1 MHALF
6 EDSGKFLAGRILSE
20 AESSAQIELDS
31 GKRVKAKAANIL
43 LKFDKPAPAE
53 LIAQGQALAETIDL
67 PLAWEFAPE
76 GEFGF
81 ADLARDYFSENA
93 TLVEQAAALFRLYES
108 PHYFRRAGKGRFKK
122 APADILQQALA
133 AIEKKKAVLA
143 QITEWAGELAA
154 GVCPEP
160 IRQELYRILFRPDKN
175 APEYKAVVEA
185 SRATHT
191 APLELLQKA
200 GAIDSSYQFHW
211 KRFLLDNF
219 PKGTGF
225 PSVDAPQPPAD
236 LPLADVQAF
245 SIDDSQTTEIDDA
258 LSVTGLGT
266 GTVTLGIHIAAP
278 GLAIEPGSALDQLG
292 RQRLSTVYMPGYKV
306 TMLPDSVVQI
316 YTLDEGR
323 ANPAVSLYCTIDE
336 ATLEITATETRL
348 DRVPVVANLRHD
360 QLDHIVTEDWLADAN
375 IRIEN
380 TPQRLSE
387 LRSQLS
393 FLHRLAK
400 ILKAGR
406 EVVRGKPE
414 NFNRPDYNFKLSA
427 ARPPEGA
434 KTPLGGSAANA
445 VASVGA
451 QSHVGGNAGNGE
463 PDGSET
469 VHITTRQ
476 RGAPLDLIVA
486 EAAIVANSTWGGL
499 LASFGVPGIY
509 RSQASMAPGVKVR
522 MGTKALPHA
531 GMGVKSYTWATSP
544 LRRYVDLVN
553 QWQII
558 ACVRNGATA
567 ALVAPFKP
575 KDAELFSIIS
585 SFDAAYSAYNGYQG
599 GMERFWTLKY
609 LEQNGITEL
618 DATVFKEGP
627 GGSFLVRADTLPLV
641 FPVLGAQNL
650 PRGARLR
657 VKLGEV
663 DEITL
668 DLHGTVLARL
678 DDPQDE
684 SDDGPTYDESNDSG
698 DDDDSAV
705 SGPLAIAVDMSDS
718 DAEAPSSAPAPP
730 PAPVNEAI

>member
-6 EDSGKFLAGRILSE
+6 EETGKFLAGRILSE
-20 AESSAQIELDS
+20 AESSAQVELDS
-31 GKRVKAKAANIL
+31 GKRVKVKAANLL

-53 LIAQGQALAETIDL
+53 LMAQAQALADTIDL
-67 PLAWEFAPE
+67 PLAWEFSPE

-81 ADLARDYFSENA
+81 ADLAHDYFSDKA
-93 TLVEQAAALFRLYES
+93 TLVEQAAALFCLYES

-122 APADILQQALA
+122 APADILALALA
-133 AIEKKKAVLA
+133 AIEKKKAVQV
-143 QITEWAGELAA
+143 QIAEWAEQLAA
-154 GVCPEP
+154 GICPEP
-160 IRQELYRILFRPDKN
+160 IRQELYKILFRPDKN
-175 APEYKAVVEA
+175 GPEYKAVVEA

-225 PSVDAPQPPAD
+225 PAVDAPQPPAD

-245 SIDDSQTTEIDDA
+245 SIDDSHTTEIDDA

-278 GLAIEPGSALDQLG
+278 GLAIQPGSALDQIG
-292 RQRLSTVYMPGYKV
+292 RSRLSTVYMPGHKI
-306 TMLPDSVVQI
+306 TMLPSDVVQI
-316 YTLDEGR
+316 YTLDEGH

-336 ATLEITATETRL
+336 ETLEITATETRL
-348 DRVPVVANLRHD
+348 DSVPVVANLRHD
-360 QLDHIVTEDWLADAN
+360 QLDHIVTEDWLTN
-375 IRIEN
+375 PEIEIEN
-380 TPQRLSE
+380 TPQRLLDVRE
-387 LRSQLS
+387 QLS

-400 ILKAGR
+400 DLKAAR

-414 NFNRPDYNFKLSA
+414 NFNRPDYNFQLV
-427 ARPPEGA
+427 GV
-434 KTPLGGSAANA
+434 TTLGD
-445 VASVGA
+445 
-451 QSHVGGNAGNGE
+451 E

-469 VHITTRQ
+469 VQITTRQ
-476 RGAPLDLIVA
+476 RGAPLDLIVS

-499 LASFGVPGIY
+499 LASLGVPGIY

-558 ACVRNGATA
+558 ACVKNGATA

-575 KDAELFSIIS
+575 KDAELFAIIS
-585 SFDAAYSAYNGYQG
+585 NFDATYSAYNGYQA

-609 LEQNGITEL
+609 LEQNGVTEL

-657 VKLGEV
+657 VKLGDV
-663 DEITL
+663 DDITL

-678 DDPQDE
+678 DDPLDS
-684 SDDGPTYDESNDSG
+684 SDDGPVYDEGG
-698 DDDDSAV
+698 DDADGDSA
-705 SGPLAIAVDMSDS
+705 SAGPLAIAVDLGDA
-718 DAEAPSSAPAPP
+718 DAEQAAAPAP
-730 PAPVNEAI
+730 ANEAA